1 LLTLRE
7 SGEDLGIKNPKH
19 CIPNLIGPG
28 AASSKGIQ
36 FDSLG
41 SLVAVYRDRAVSYPS
56 GEFQRHLAL
65 LAQLAKWLHQHG

>member
-19 CIPNLIGPG
+19 CIPNLIGAWG
-28 AASSKGIQ
+28 RSSKGIQ
-36 FDSLG
+36 FDSLDHG
-41 SLVAVYRDRAVSYPS
+41 PVYRVALFLIPQ